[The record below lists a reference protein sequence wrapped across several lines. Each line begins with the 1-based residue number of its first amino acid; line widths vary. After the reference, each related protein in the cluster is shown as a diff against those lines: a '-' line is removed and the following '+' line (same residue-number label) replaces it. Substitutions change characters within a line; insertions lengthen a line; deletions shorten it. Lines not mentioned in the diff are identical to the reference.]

1 MPNSSPADLSALD
14 AQLDKLNQRFK
25 AGQLGVQLERRGQ
38 KLNLRATLPPRPGSP
53 RLRPHQQRLSLDL
66 PATPAG
72 LKQAEQQAKIIAL
85 QLLQQNFDWRQYLPL
100 AHGGPLHQMDLAE
113 KLAAF
118 QAEFL
123 VDRTHATHSHHSLHS
138 HISQHPA
145 SRRTTWETAYAPY
158 LRALAELAQS
168 RSSLSLP
175 EAIYATVQATRPNS
189 RSRQICCTALNAFAE
204 FLHLDLPTPL
214 KTYWGGYNTS
224 RTQARELP
232 SDAEI
237 VAAFEQIPNPSW
249 RFVYGVMATYGL
261 RNHEVFFCDYSAL
274 RPSVMGTGSQA
285 SEAEAMIEVLP
296 MTKTGSHSVWP
307 FYPEWVEQFNLR
319 EILLPPVTTDLNQT
333 TLRRI
338 GQLVNGQFRRYQIPF
353 SPYDLRHAWAVR
365 TIHFGLPDTVAAR
378 MMGHSV
384 AIHNRTYHRWITHR
398 DQQQAVATA
407 LSRSDL
413 QAPLRVLPDAPM
425 TCRPT

>member
-1 MPNSSPADLSALD
+1 MLNSSTQARSVLD
-14 AQLDKLNQRFK
+14 EQLDKLNQRLK

-53 RLRPHQQRLSLDL
+53 RLRPHQQRLCLNL
-66 PATPAG
+66 PATAAG

-85 QLLQQNFDWRQYLPL
+85 QLMQQSFDWRQYLPL
-100 AHGGPLHQMDLAE
+100 GHGAPLHQLDLSE

-118 QAEFL
+118 QTEFL
-123 VDRTHATHSHHSLHS
+123 APAPHQSPHQSPHR
-138 HISQHPA
+138 A

-158 LRALAELAQS
+158 LRELVELAEA
-168 RSSLSLP
+168 RPALSLP
-175 EAIYATVQATRPNS
+175 EAIYATVQATRPHS
-189 RSRQICCTALNAFAE
+189 RSRQICCTALSAFAD

-214 KTYWGGYNTS
+214 KAHWGSYNS
-224 RTQARELP
+224 SHTQARRLP
-232 SDAEI
+232 SDSEI
-237 VAAFEQIPNPSW
+237 VAVYEQISNPSW

-261 RNHEVFFCDYSAL
+261 RNHEVFFCDYSRL
-274 RPSVMGTGSQA
+274 SGS
-285 SEAEAMIEVLP
+285 AEPTADCAIEVLP
-296 MTKTGSHSVWP
+296 TTKTGSHSVWP
-307 FYPEWVEQFNLR
+307 FYPEWIEQFQLR
-319 EILLPPVTTDLNQT
+319 AVLLPPLTTDLSQT

-384 AIHNRTYHRWITHR
+384 AIHNRTYHRWITNR
-398 DQQQAVATA
+398 DQQQAVTA
-407 LSRSDL
+407 AHSRTQM
-413 QAPLRVLPDAPM
+413 QAPAAP
-425 TCRPT
+425 RNL